1 MVEDPRK
8 TRSGSSIGD
17 LRMVFGIGTGVEPL
31 AEGAGHL
38 LKTGSE
44 RMGGE
49 ENRTGARVRAACGA
63 LLLTQF
69 STIVLRGLCAVDA
82 VAR

>member
-1 MVEDPRK
+1 ME
-8 TRSGSSIGD
+8 I
-17 LRMVFGIGTGVEPL
+17 FGWLALEPGYTGVEPL

-63 LLLTQF
+63 LLLMLV
-69 STIVLRGLCAVDA
+69 STIVLRGVLRC
-82 VAR
+82 

>member
-1 MVEDPRK
+1 MV
-8 TRSGSSIGD
+8 
-17 LRMVFGIGTGVEPL
+17 GIGTGVEPL

-49 ENRTGARVRAACGA
+49 ENRSGARVRAACGA
-63 LLLTQF
+63 LLLVQL
-69 STIVLRGLCAVDA
+69 STIVLRRVL
-82 VAR
+82 RR